1 MHYYYRYFYH
11 LLAPVIQNV
20 ARSVLYISA
29 GLLLLLYFE
38 YENIYFNC
46 FKKEK
51 KEKKAQKKR
60 ESVLTL
66 NTVDLVFM
74 PHILLNC
81 TKREITILK

>member
-51 KEKKAQKKR
+51 KEKKRKKR
-60 ESVLTL
+60 KKRISF
-66 NTVDLVFM
+66 NTKY
-74 PHILLNC
+74 C
-81 TKREITILK
+81 